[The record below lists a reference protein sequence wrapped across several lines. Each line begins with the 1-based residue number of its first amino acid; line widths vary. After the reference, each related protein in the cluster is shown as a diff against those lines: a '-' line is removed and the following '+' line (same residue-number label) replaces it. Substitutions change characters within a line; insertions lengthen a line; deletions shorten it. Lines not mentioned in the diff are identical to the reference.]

1 MSDFDAVV
9 VGSGCAGPIA
19 AYELAKAGK
28 EVLIVERG
36 EFPGAKNMTGG
47 RIYSHSLEKVF
58 PNFRDEAPLERRVIR
73 ERISLITDETNCTV
87 DFSSAEMLKVGQDS
101 YTVLRAPFDQWLA
114 SKAEEAGAEYI
125 CGINVD
131 ELVKDESGKVC
142 GIRAG
147 EDEISADVVI
157 LCDGVNSLLAK
168 QAVGFACPSP
178 KHMAVGIKQVFAL
191 PAGVIT
197 DRVLGNSDDEGAA
210 WLFAGSATDGKFG
223 GGFAYTNKES
233 VSLGIVAGIEAVES
247 GDVSIC
253 QMMESLKQHPDVAAL
268 IRGGEMVEHSGHMVP
283 EGGMNSMPELVADGV
298 ILAGDTAMMCIN
310 YGYMVR
316 GMDYAVAAGQYAG
329 QAAVQALDA
338 GDTSKAGLQCYVDML
353 NGSFVMK
360 DLEGFRGLP
369 AFLGQ
374 FSRMF
379 NEYPA
384 LAGDVLNKMFI
395 ADGQPTS
402 HLKNIVRPS
411 LKKVGL
417 LNMVKDV
424 RGALK
429 NI

>member
-1 MSDFDAVV
+1 MIVVCRLGWAAFRGACPCYSDD
-9 VGSGCAGPIA
+9 
-19 AYELAKAGK
+19 GK
-28 EVLIVERG
+28 
-36 EFPGAKNMTGG
+36 
-47 RIYSHSLEKVF
+47 
-58 PNFRDEAPLERRVIR
+58 
-73 ERISLITDETNCTV
+73 
-87 DFSSAEMLKVGQDS
+87 
-101 YTVLRAPFDQWLA
+101 
-114 SKAEEAGAEYI
+114 
-125 CGINVD
+125 
-131 ELVKDESGKVC
+131 
-142 GIRAG
+142 
-147 EDEISADVVI
+147 DEISADVVI

-168 QAVGFACPSP
+168 QAVGFSYPSP

-191 PAGVIT
+191 PASVIA
-197 DRVLGNSDDEGAA
+197 DRVLGNSDDEGEA

-223 GGFAYTNKES
+223 GGFAHTNKES

-253 QMMESLKQHPDVAAL
+253 QMMENLKQHPDVAAL

-283 EGGMNSMPELVADGV
+283 EGGMNSIPELVADGV

-338 GDTSKAGLQCYVDML
+338 GDTSKAGLQRYVDML

-360 DLEGFRGLP
+360 DLESFRGLP

-374 FSRMF
+374 FSCMF

-395 ADGQPTS
+395 ADGQPTG

-411 LKKVGL
+411 LKKVGI